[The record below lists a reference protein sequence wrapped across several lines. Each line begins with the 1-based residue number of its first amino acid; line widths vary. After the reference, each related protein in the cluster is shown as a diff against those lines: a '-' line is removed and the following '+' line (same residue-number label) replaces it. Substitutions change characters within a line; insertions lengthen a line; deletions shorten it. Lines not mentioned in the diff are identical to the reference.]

1 LREQYPAF
9 QERGAE
15 VVVVT
20 TTDVPTSKLIAED
33 LALPYP
39 LLSDPEWVVFKGY
52 GTGAALGVPLPAQ
65 FLIDSTGRVVE
76 RYLCDLVPDH
86 PPLDVTLGKIPAR

>member
-1 LREQYPAF
+1 M
-9 QERGAE
+9 
-15 VVVVT
+15 VVVT
-20 TTDVPTSKLIAED
+20 TTDVATSKLIAED

-65 FLIDSTGRVVE
+65 FLIDGRGQVVE
-76 RYLCDLVPDH
+76 RYLCDLMPDH
-86 PPLDVTLGKIPAR
+86 PPLDATLARVPAR

>member
-1 LREQYPAF
+1 MRERYAEF
-9 QERGAE
+9 QSKGAE

-39 LLSDPEWVVFKGY
+39 FLSDPDWTVFKAY

-65 FLIDSTGRVVE
+65 FLIDGEGRVVE
-76 RYLCDLVPDH
+76 RYLCDFVPNH
-86 PPLDVTLGKIPAR
+86 PPLDAALARMPTR